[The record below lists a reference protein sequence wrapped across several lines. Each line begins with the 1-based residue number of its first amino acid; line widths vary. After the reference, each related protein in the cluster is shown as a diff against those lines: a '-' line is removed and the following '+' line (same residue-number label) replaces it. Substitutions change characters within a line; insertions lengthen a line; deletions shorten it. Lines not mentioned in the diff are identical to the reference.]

1 MGSPLSSVI
10 ADLVMRRLETVSLM
24 SLDLDMVFYVRYVD
38 DICTAVALS
47 KIDVLLEQ
55 FNLFHPRLQFT
66 SEVRGDEIN
75 FLDVTIS
82 INEQI
87 INIRVVHLPDGCFGT
102 KFRVLVLLRN
112 PSPVPSIQMYFAWIA
127 FSGWGR
133 LRYFC
138 NRVLSNAAFGESF
151 NILRDIVIL

>member
-1 MGSPLSSVI
+1 
-10 ADLVMRRLETVSLM
+10 
-24 SLDLDMVFYVRYVD
+24 MVLHHRYVD
-38 DICTAVALS
+38 DICTAVAHS

-87 INIRVVHLPDGCFGT
+87 CF
-102 KFRVLVLLRN
+102 
-112 PSPVPSIQMYFAWIA
+112 
-127 FSGWGR
+127 
-133 LRYFC
+133 
-138 NRVLSNAAFGESF
+138 
-151 NILRDIVIL
+151 